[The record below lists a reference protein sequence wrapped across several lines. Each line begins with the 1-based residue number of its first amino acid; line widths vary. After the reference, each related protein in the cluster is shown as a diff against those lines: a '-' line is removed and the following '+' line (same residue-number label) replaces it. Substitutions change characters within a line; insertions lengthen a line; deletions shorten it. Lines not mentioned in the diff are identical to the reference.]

1 MNNNYNRKDCNP
13 KQTIN
18 KIRNILR
25 KNNIKVKESKI
36 INIDDSIYST
46 RVELRDIPGIG
57 TNGKGISKEY
67 ALASAYA
74 EFMER
79 LQSKFLVKS
88 DFLNK
93 EIVKSFSDEKYLE
106 YEKFEK
112 KFSDI
117 KSNKY
122 IREIVK
128 NNAEYRYYT
137 EFYDIFNKKYIDLPI
152 KIINL
157 LTHSNGLCS
166 GNSKEE
172 ALVQG
177 ICEIFERYCYK
188 EILFNEIPLANIKI
202 DNIKDYEVFKQLQEL
217 KQLGLEYTIK
227 DCSLGKRYPVVG
239 LIIYNKDK
247 EKYIFTVGAD
257 PDFNIALQRCI
268 TEAFQGL
275 NKNEIDKKMKPVN
288 NNYHKMMEKYNNS
301 FMQDNWLK
309 CYSSNSG
316 IHPLSFF
323 CNEQEVN
330 IKTLPFSRIKNNK
343 EALRLILKII
353 QQEKLQL
360 YIKNYSYL
368 GFDTYKVYIPNLS
381 EIEELD
387 DISFKIYRDL
397 QTIRNIYFNIYQTK
411 DNGNHTFETLF
422 EELSQN
428 IKYNEFVLPNNIF
441 NVNTYIKGD
450 YLKLNYMYILIIELI
465 LSKQYDKVIK
475 VIEKRLENSKI
486 DGFEKEY
493 LISMKDIICSNANI
507 TNAQFAKDLNRLIN
521 KPEWYLKK
529 LGAPTCPNC
538 NKCICK
544 GSCKYKKWKLINNN
558 LYMLQN
564 NKLNIL

>member
-1 MNNNYNRKDCNP
+1 M
-13 KQTIN
+13 
-18 KIRNILR
+18 
-25 KNNIKVKESKI
+25 
-36 INIDDSIYST
+36 
-46 RVELRDIPGIG
+46 
-57 TNGKGISKEY
+57 
-67 ALASAYA
+67 A
-74 EFMER
+74 
-79 LQSKFLVKS
+79 
-88 DFLNK
+88 
-93 EIVKSFSDEKYLE
+93 
-106 YEKFEK
+106 
-112 KFSDI
+112 
-117 KSNKY
+117 
-122 IREIVK
+122 
-128 NNAEYRYYT
+128 
-137 EFYDIFNKKYIDLPI
+137 
-152 KIINL
+152 
-157 LTHSNGLCS
+157 
-166 GNSKEE
+166 
-172 ALVQG
+172 QG
-177 ICEIFERYCYK
+177 ICEILERYCYK

-275 NKNEIDKKMKPVN
+275 KKNEIETKMKPVN
-288 NNYHKMMEKYNNS
+288 NHYHKMMEKYNNS

-323 CNEQEVN
+323 CNKQEVN
-330 IKTLPFSRIKNNK
+330 IKTLPFSCIKNNK

-353 QQEKLQL
+353 KQEKLQL
-360 YIKNYSYL
+360 YIKDYSYL

-381 EIEELD
+381 EIEELN

-486 DGFEKEY
+486 DKFEKDY
-493 LISMKDIICSNANI
+493 LISMKDIICSNENI
-507 TNAQFAKDLNRLIN
+507 ANAQFVKDLNRLIN
-521 KPEWYLKK
+521 KPELYLKK

-538 NKCICK
+538 NKCSCK
-544 GSCKYKKWKLINNN
+544 SSCKYEKWKLINEN
-558 LYMLQN
+558 LYN
-564 NKLNIL
+564 AAKF